1 MEKYTPLLKTT
12 ISLLLIVN
20 PISAVPMFLGLTQG
34 QTHPERNH
42 LARLA
47 GIATLLILLI
57 AALFGKVILTF
68 FGISLPSFS
77 VAGGV
82 LFLLMGVDMLNA
94 RPSRSRETPEETEE
108 AENRKEI
115 AIVPM
120 AIPQLAGPGAIGSV
134 ILFMDSGAFWSRLP
148 QIVGIILIISF
159 LSWLSLRMA
168 NPIGK
173 MLGKT
178 GINIFSR
185 IEGLLLVAVSV
196 ELIIGGLKQLWLA
209 PGH

>member
-1 MEKYTPLLKTT
+1 MEQYTPLLKTA

-34 QTHPERNH
+34 QTNEERNQ

-47 GIATLLILLI
+47 GFATLLILLI
-57 AALFGKVILTF
+57 AAFFGKVLLNF
-68 FGISLPSFS
+68 FGISLPSFR

-108 AENRKEI
+108 AEHRKEI

-134 ILFMDSGAFWSRLP
+134 ILFMDSGVFWARLP
-148 QIVGIILIISF
+148 QITSVILVISF
-159 LSWLSLRMA
+159 LSWLSLRLA

-196 ELIIGGLKQLWLA
+196 ELIVSGLRQLWLT